1 MNMSEIKEG
10 MPLLARHEGEWK
22 GVYTYIDPDGNII
35 DKHKSHLSCTFPEKG
50 EYDYVQINR
59 YEWEDGKK
67 EERIFPAVYRDKH
80 IWWDNELINGRAWE
94 VDKKTVVLTW
104 TRNGEPGVYLYEM
117 IQLSEDGNDR
127 GRTWHWF
134 KDDKLYMRTII
145 KEKRTL

>member
-1 MNMSEIKEG
+1 M
-10 MPLLARHEGEWK
+10 
-22 GVYTYIDPDGNII
+22 
-35 DKHKSHLSCTFPEKG
+35 
-50 EYDYVQINR
+50 
-59 YEWEDGKK
+59 
-67 EERIFPAVYRDKH
+67 
-80 IWWDNELINGRAWE
+80 
-94 VDKKTVVLTW
+94 DKKTVVLTW